1 MISQSHINEFQRNGA
16 ICLRGVFDQKW
27 LDLLGSGIE
36 KNRKDPGP
44 FSCQYTPKN
53 QQGDFYDD
61 YCNWDKID
69 EYKDFLFHSPAAE
82 IAGKSLH
89 SNVIRLFHEHVLV
102 KEPRTSEQT
111 PWHHDQPYYCVD
123 GEQVCSI
130 WLPLD
135 PVPKQSGLEFVAGSH
150 TMGKMFM
157 PLKFMTNLEYDYTPG
172 SFDSIPDVE
181 ANREK
186 YDILSWDMDLGD
198 CIVFHFK
205 TLHSGKGNPDS
216 STRRRAFSSR
226 WIGDDAVFAE
236 RPGETSPPFP
246 ELSHYKQGD
255 SLHHSL
261 FPVCWEKA
269 YKNNT
274 SS

>member
-1 MISQSHINEFQRNGA
+1 
-16 ICLRGVFDQKW
+16 
-27 LDLLGSGIE
+27 
-36 KNRKDPGP
+36 
-44 FSCQYTPKN
+44 
-53 QQGDFYDD
+53 
-61 YCNWDKID
+61 
-69 EYKDFLFHSPAAE
+69 
-82 IAGKSLH
+82 
-89 SNVIRLFHEHVLV
+89 
-102 KEPRTSEQT
+102 
-111 PWHHDQPYYCVD
+111 
-123 GEQVCSI
+123 
-130 WLPLD
+130 
-135 PVPKQSGLEFVAGSH
+135 
-150 TMGKMFM
+150 MGKMFM

-269 YKNNT
+269 HKNNT